1 MSNLREGAV
10 LFFFFSKTIGTML
23 IPINFL
29 LGIGVL
35 GAVLLLTRWS
45 AFGRRLLVASVLLL
59 ALCGFSPIGR
69 LLILPLEERFP
80 PWDASHGPPDG
91 IVVLGGAI
99 DPDLSA
105 VLGRPA
111 LGRAGDRIVAAAE
124 LARRYPNARIVYSG
138 GNANLIGD
146 DSPKEA
152 DYALSMLED
161 LGVAKA
167 RLTAERLSRNT
178 FENAEFVKA
187 VVKPKKGER
196 WLLVTSA
203 VHMPRSIGLFRR
215 AGFDVEAYPVDRRAG
230 ESEAFWFY
238 SMAIVGFER
247 TDVAMREWIGLAAYW
262 LTGKIDHFFPGPE
275 KNKARVAT
283 TR

>member
-1 MSNLREGAV
+1 

-29 LGIGVL
+29 LGLGVL

-45 AFGRRLLVASVLLL
+45 VFGRRLLAASVLLL

-69 LLILPLEERFP
+69 LLILPLEQRFP
-80 PWDASHGPPDG
+80 PWDASQGPPDG

-105 VLGRPA
+105 VLDRPA
-111 LGRAGDRIVAAAE
+111 LGHSGDRIVAAAE
-124 LARRYPNARIVYSG
+124 LARRYPTARIVYSG

-146 DSPKEA
+146 DSLKEA

-178 FENAEFVKA
+178 FENAEFVKTI
-187 VVKPKKGER
+187 VKPKQGER

-215 AGFDVEAYPVDRRAG
+215 AGFNVEAYPVDRRAG
-230 ESEAFWFY
+230 ESEGFWFHP
-238 SMAIVGFER
+238 MAISGLER
-247 TDVAMREWIGLAAYW
+247 TDLAMREWIGLTAYR
-262 LTGKIDHFFPGPE
+262 LTGKIDRFFPGPDE
-275 KNKARVAT
+275 K
-283 TR
+283 

>member
-1 MSNLREGAV
+1 

-45 AFGRRLLVASVLLL
+45 AFGRRLLAASVLLL

-80 PWDASHGPPDG
+80 SWDASRGAPDG

-105 VLGRPA
+105 VLDRPV

-146 DSPKEA
+146 DSTKEA

-178 FENAEFVKA
+178 FENAEFAKT

-203 VHMPRSIGLFRR
+203 VHMPRSIGVFRR
-215 AGFDVEAYPVDRRAG
+215 AGFDVEAYPVDRRAA
-230 ESEAFWFY
+230 EAEAFSFY
-238 SMAIVGFER
+238 STAIIGLER
-247 TDVAMREWIGLAAYW
+247 TDLAMREWIGLAAYW
-262 LTGKIDHFFPGPE
+262 LTGKIDHFLPGPE
-275 KNKARVAT
+275 KNRARVAT

>member
-1 MSNLREGAV
+1 
-10 LFFFFSKTIGTML
+10 LFFLLSKTIGTSL
-23 IPINFL
+23 TPINFL

-35 GAVLLLTRWS
+35 GAILLLTRWS
-45 AFGRRLLVASVLLL
+45 VPGRRLLALSVLLL

-80 PWDASHGPPDG
+80 PWDASHGAPDG

-105 VLGRPA
+105 ALGRPA
-111 LGRAGDRIVAAAE
+111 LGHAGDRIVATAT
-124 LARRYPNARIVYSG
+124 LARRYPNARIVFSG

-146 DSPKEA
+146 KSPKEA

-161 LGVAKA
+161 LGVAKE

-178 FENAEFVKA
+178 VENAEFAKA
-187 VVKPKKGER
+187 VASPRRGER

-203 VHMPRSIGLFRR
+203 YHMPRSIGVFRR
-215 AGFDVEAYPVDRRAG
+215 AGFNVEAYTVDRRA
-230 ESEAFWFY
+230 SQPEAFSF
-238 SMAIVGFER
+238 SSVAIIGLER
-247 TDVAMREWIGLAAYW
+247 TDVAMREWIGLTAYW
-262 LTGKIDHFFPGPE
+262 LTGKTDHFFPGPDQQ
-275 KNKARVAT
+275 KPGS
-283 TR
+283 